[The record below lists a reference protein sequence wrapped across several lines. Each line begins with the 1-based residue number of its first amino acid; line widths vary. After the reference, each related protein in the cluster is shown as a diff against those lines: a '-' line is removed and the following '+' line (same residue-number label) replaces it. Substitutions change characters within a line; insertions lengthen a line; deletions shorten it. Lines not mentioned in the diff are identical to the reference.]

1 MAEHVHELRMIR
13 DWSGGIVAKC
23 DIQGC
28 RKTLGIME
36 VNRRLNA
43 TERLSVKLVRE
54 ELGCYA
60 PGWTGWDKLRI
71 AAWEYADILEGKP
84 HVARSFNET
93 GADADF
99 RVESKNNME
108 GEDD

>member
-1 MAEHVHELRMIR
+1 MTEQHECKFWWNEDKADVVDNPFVCECGKSIDAIEALDRI
-13 DWSGGIVAKC
+13 
-23 DIQGC
+23 
-28 RKTLGIME
+28 
-36 VNRRLNA
+36 NA
-43 TERLSVKLVRE
+43 TERLSVELVRE
-54 ELGCYA
+54 ELGCYS

-84 HVARSFNET
+84 RVARSFNET